1 MMKECYK
8 DYSFSVG
15 YMSMTSN
22 QYQMMIDLLESYKP
36 NHIIEFGC
44 GVSTT
49 IFENYC
55 KRNNSTLLSIE
66 HNPLYLRKDSV
77 LCELIENATLQIN
90 SVSYGPCNYYNG
102 LENILKKITSKF
114 DFILIDGPL
123 GYGFREKYEYGRVQL
138 LSFVLLDKIAD
149 SSVIL
154 IHDSQRK
161 NMQKTINLFKH
172 MCQTKN
178 FSIIREE
185 EIVDNNNPAALYI
198 VYLQKNDSN

>member
-1 MMKECYK
+1 
-8 DYSFSVG
+8 
-15 YMSMTSN
+15 
-22 QYQMMIDLLESYKP
+22 
-36 NHIIEFGC
+36 
-44 GVSTT
+44 
-49 IFENYC
+49 
-55 KRNNSTLLSIE
+55 
-66 HNPLYLRKDSV
+66 
-77 LCELIENATLQIN
+77 
-90 SVSYGPCNYYNG
+90 
-102 LENILKKITSKF
+102 
-114 DFILIDGPL
+114 LIDGPL

-185 EIVDNNNPAALYI
+185 EIADNNNPAILYI